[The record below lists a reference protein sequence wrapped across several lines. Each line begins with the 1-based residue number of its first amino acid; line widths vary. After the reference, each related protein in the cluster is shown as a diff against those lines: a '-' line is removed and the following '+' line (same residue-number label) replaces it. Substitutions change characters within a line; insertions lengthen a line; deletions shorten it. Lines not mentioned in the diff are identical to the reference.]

1 MTPRQSEKVKCIFRL
16 ISVPPVRPSSF
27 QGVILD
33 AKEEIIMSVNL
44 FVLMVIIVNVA
55 ATCGTAGGGY

>member
-1 MTPRQSEKVKCIFRL
+1 MTPRELEKVRCIFRL
-16 ISVPPVRPSSF
+16 ISVPLDRPSSF

-33 AKEEIIMSVNL
+33 ANEEIIMSVNL